1 MPVRVP
7 APALAA
13 LLLLIAGQA
22 CLPLPAQ
29 RPRVRTIP
37 SRRPAAA
44 PARPAASDSAGLAAL
59 RREVLSEVNAERVR
73 RGREPL
79 GRDPLLE
86 QAAQRH
92 AEDMLRRRYF
102 DHQSPEGR
110 SVRDRVDDAGYSWR
124 IVGENLAS
132 GPRTPDE
139 AVEGWMGSTAHRRV
153 LLDRRFTDLG
163 VGYAESGG
171 SRRSLRLWVQVF
183 GGPR

>member
-13 LLLLIAGQA
+13 LLVLAAGEG
-22 CLPLPAQ
+22 CLPSPAA
-29 RPRVRTIP
+29 RPTVRTIP
-37 SRRPAAA
+37 PRRPAAA
-44 PARPAASDSAGLAAL
+44 PARPASDAVGLAAL

-79 GRDPLLE
+79 GRDPALE

-102 DHQSPEGR
+102 EHESPEGR
-110 SVRDRVDDAGYSWR
+110 SVRDRVEDAGYSWR

-139 AVEGWMGSTAHRRV
+139 AVDGWMGSPAHRRI
-153 LLDRRFTDLG
+153 LLDRRFADLG
-163 VGYAESGG
+163 VGYAEGGG
-171 SRRSLRLWVQVF
+171 SRRPLRLWVQVF